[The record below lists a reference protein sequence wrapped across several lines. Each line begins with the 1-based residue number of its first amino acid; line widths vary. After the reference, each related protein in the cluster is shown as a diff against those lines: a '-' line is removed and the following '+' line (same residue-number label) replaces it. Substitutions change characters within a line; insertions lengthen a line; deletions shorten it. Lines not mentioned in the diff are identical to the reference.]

1 MTTVL
6 ESIVEGVLEDLHL
19 RKLSPAQLQEEL
31 LAAPP
36 PRDAFAALDQ
46 KGLSL
51 IAEVKRASPSKG
63 ELATIVDPSALA
75 EEYQEGGANVISVL
89 TEARR
94 FGGSISDLQQV
105 RSAIEVPV
113 LRKDFIV
120 TEYQVLETRAIG
132 ADLLLLIVASLSDS
146 QLTDFYQIATEI
158 GLNVLVEVHDLLE
171 IERAMDI
178 NPKIIGV
185 NSRNLKT
192 LEINNNA
199 FAELLPEIPSSVL
212 RIAESGISDR
222 RQVEEIENLGGRG
235 ILVGETLVKAKNP
248 RIGIATLLGR

>member
-36 PRDAFAALDQ
+36 SRDAFAALDQ

-171 IERAMDI
+171 IERAMNI